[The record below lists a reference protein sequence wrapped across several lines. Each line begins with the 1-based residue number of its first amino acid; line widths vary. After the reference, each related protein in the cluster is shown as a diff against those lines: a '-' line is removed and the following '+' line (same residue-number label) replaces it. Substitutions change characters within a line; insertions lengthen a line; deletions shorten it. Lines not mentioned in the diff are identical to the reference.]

1 MTMEVAVT
9 SEAMRHAKLQSIR
22 HSQQTTQLFIDV
34 NQQCQST
41 EWKKYNTFHGLA
53 HPKITWDWGLPTMSI
68 INSWLPW
75 EGGC

>member
-1 MTMEVAVT
+1 METAVCYLCDVLLKVQLTVKVYAKISNNFLWLDDVAT
-9 SEAMRHAKLQSIR
+9 DRQANR
-22 HSQQTTQLFIDV
+22 
-34 NQQCQST
+34 
-41 EWKKYNTFHGLA
+41 LA

>member
-1 MTMEVAVT
+1 VT

-41 EWKKYNTFHGLA
+41 EWKKYNTFHGLTYI
-53 HPKITWDWGLPTMSI
+53 HTY
-68 INSWLPW
+68 N
-75 EGGC
+75 